1 MRTLLARMRRVAL
14 VELLLIVGLPLA
26 VMIAGA
32 HMTVTAIN
40 DGFTPIAH
48 SAVAPKGH

>member
-1 MRTLLARMRRVAL
+1 MRSLMTRLRCMPL
-14 VELLLIVGLPLA
+14 VELLLMIGLPLA